1 VNLVAAFRRPPT
13 AQEAVLAEIR
23 RAIVS
28 GELKP
33 GQPIRQEV
41 VAERLG
47 VSRVPVREALKI
59 LQGEGQVEYQPHH
72 GYSVTRLDLEDLREV
87 YRIRQLLE
95 TEAARIS
102 VPAFNREEVR
112 ALSEAA
118 RDVDLA
124 GEVEDYVAMSE
135 ANRRFHFLL
144 VEGAG
149 MDRLT
154 HLVRILWDA
163 TDVYRSFYYTN
174 VTNRYR
180 VRAEH
185 AGIVKAATAQDL
197 EAVIA
202 KLDDHRQHAIDQIS
216 DAMSREGGPPTW

>member
-1 VNLVAAFRRPPT
+1 MSAAPYRRPPT
-13 AQEAVLAEIR
+13 AQEAVLAELR
-23 RAIVS
+23 RAIAS

-33 GQPIRQEV
+33 GESIAQATL
-41 VAERLG
+41 AERLG

-72 GYSVTRLDLEDLREV
+72 GYSVTRLDLDDLREA

-102 VPAFNREEVR
+102 VPEFGPEQIS
-112 ALSEAA
+112 ALARAA
-118 RDVDLA
+118 RDVDDA
-124 GEVEDYVAMSE
+124 GDRQDYAAMAE

-149 MDRLT
+149 MPRLT
-154 HLVRILWDA
+154 HLVRILWDS
-163 TDVYRSFYYTN
+163 TDVYRSFYYTDAA
-174 VTNRYR
+174 NRHR

-185 AGIVKAATAQDL
+185 AGIVQAVADGDL
-197 EAVIA
+197 EAVVRQ
-202 KLDDHRQHAIDQIS
+202 LDEHRQHAIDEITA
-216 DAMSREGGPPTW
+216 AMTAESAPGA

>member
-1 VNLVAAFRRPPT
+1 MSFDAPFRRPPT
-13 AQEAVLAEIR
+13 AQEAVLAEMR

-33 GQPIRQEV
+33 GEPIRQEAL
-41 VAERLG
+41 AERLG

-59 LQGEGQVEYQPHH
+59 LQGEGQVEYQPHR
-72 GYSVTRLDLEDLREV
+72 GYSVTRLDLDDLREV

-102 VPAFNREEVR
+102 VPALSDAEIK

-124 GEVEDYVAMSE
+124 GDIEDYVVMSE

-149 MDRLT
+149 MNRLT

-163 TDVYRSFYYTN
+163 TDVYRSFYYTD
-174 VTNRYR
+174 VSNRYR

-185 AGIVKAATAQDL
+185 AGIVQAAAARDTERVVAL
-197 EAVIA
+197 
-202 KLDDHRQHAIDQIS
+202 LDEHRQHAIDEITGAIAR
-216 DAMSREGGPPTW
+216 DDGPQSW

>member
-1 VNLVAAFRRPPT
+1 MSAAPYRRPPT
-13 AQEAVLAEIR
+13 AQEAVLAELR
-23 RAIVS
+23 RAIAS

-33 GQPIRQEV
+33 GQPIAQ
-41 VAERLG
+41 ATIAGRLD

-59 LQGEGQVEYQPHH
+59 LQGEGQVEYLPHH
-72 GYSVTRLDLEDLREV
+72 GYSVTRLDLHDLREA

-102 VPAFNREEVR
+102 VPGFGPEEVAVLAR
-112 ALSEAA
+112 AA
-118 RDVDLA
+118 REVDDA
-124 GEVEDYVAMSE
+124 GDHEDYATMAV

-149 MDRLT
+149 MPRLT

-163 TDVYRSFYYTN
+163 TDVYRSFYYTDAA
-174 VTNRYR
+174 NRHR

-185 AGIVKAATAQDL
+185 AGIVQAVADGKV
-197 EAVIA
+197 EAVVRL
-202 KLDDHRQHAIDQIS
+202 LDEHRQHAIDEITG
-216 DAMSREGGPPTW
+216 AMLLEGTREA

>member
-1 VNLVAAFRRPPT
+1 MSAAAPYRRPPT
-13 AQEAVLAEIR
+13 AQEAVLAELR
-23 RAIVS
+23 RAIAS
-28 GELKP
+28 GELRP
-33 GQPIRQEV
+33 GEPIAQAI

-59 LQGEGQVEYQPHH
+59 LQGEGQVEYLPHH
-72 GYSVTRLDLEDLREV
+72 GYSVTRLDLEDLREA

-102 VPAFNREEVR
+102 IPGFGQEEVA
-112 ALSEAA
+112 ALARAA
-118 RDVDLA
+118 REVDDA
-124 GEVEDYVAMSE
+124 GDHEDYAAMAV

-149 MDRLT
+149 MPRLT

-163 TDVYRSFYYTN
+163 TDVYRSFYYTDA
-174 VTNRYR
+174 TNRHR

-185 AGIVKAATAQDL
+185 AGIVQ
-197 EAVIA
+197 AVSGGDVETVVRL
-202 KLDDHRQHAIDQIS
+202 LDEHRQHAIDEITG
-216 DAMSREGGPPTW
+216 AMEREVATEA

>member
-1 VNLVAAFRRPPT
+1 M
-13 AQEAVLAEIR
+13 LAELR
-23 RAIVS
+23 RAIIS

-33 GQPIRQEV
+33 GQPIRQDAL
-41 VAERLG
+41 AEQLG
-47 VSRVPVREALKI
+47 VSRVPLREALKI
-59 LQGEGQVEYQPHH
+59 LQGEGQVEYQPRR
-72 GYSVTRLDLEDLREV
+72 GYAVTRLDPDELREA

-102 VPAFNREEVR
+102 VPKFTDADLR
-112 ALSEAA
+112 ALAEAA

-124 GEVEDYVAMSE
+124 GDVHDYAAMSE

-144 VEGAG
+144 VESAG
-149 MDRLT
+149 MPRLT

-163 TDVYRSFYYTN
+163 TDVYRSFYYTD

-185 AGIVKAATAQDL
+185 AGIVQATADRDL
-197 EAVIA
+197 ERVVQL
-202 KLDDHRQHAIDQIS
+202 LDEHRQHAIDQITE
-216 DAMSREGGPPTW
+216 AIAREDGPLTW

>member
-1 VNLVAAFRRPPT
+1 MSAAPYRRPPT
-13 AQEAVLAEIR
+13 AQEAVLAELR
-23 RAIVS
+23 RAIAA

-33 GQPIRQEV
+33 GQPIAQAV
-41 VAERLG
+41 LAERLG

-59 LQGEGQVEYQPHH
+59 LQGEGQVGYQPHH
-72 GYSVTRLDLEDLREV
+72 GYSVTRLDLDDLREA

-102 VPAFNREEVR
+102 VPEFR
-112 ALSEAA
+112 AEQVAALALAA
-118 RDVDLA
+118 REVDDA
-124 GEVEDYVAMSE
+124 GDREDYAAMAD

-149 MDRLT
+149 MPRLT

-163 TDVYRSFYYTN
+163 TDVYRSFYYTDAA
-174 VTNRYR
+174 NRHR

-185 AGIVKAATAQDL
+185 AAIVQ
-197 EAVIA
+197 AVA
-202 KLDDHRQHAIDQIS
+202 DGHLDEVVRQLDAHRQHAVDEITG
-216 DAMSREGGPPTW
+216 AMALEGAPA

>member
-1 VNLVAAFRRPPT
+1 MSAAPYRRPPT
-13 AQEAVLAEIR
+13 AQEAVLAELR
-23 RAIVS
+23 RAIAS

-33 GQPIRQEV
+33 GQPIAQAPL
-41 VAERLG
+41 AERLG

-72 GYSVTRLDLEDLREV
+72 GYSVTRLDLDDLREA

-95 TEAARIS
+95 TEAVRIA
-102 VPAFNREEVR
+102 VPRFGPEEVA
-112 ALSEAA
+112 ALAQAA
-118 RDVDLA
+118 REVDNA
-124 GEVEDYVAMSE
+124 GDHEDYATMAA

-149 MDRLT
+149 LPRLT

-163 TDVYRSFYYTN
+163 TDVYRSFYYADAA
-174 VTNRYR
+174 NRHR

-185 AGIVKAATAQDL
+185 AGIVQAVADGDL
-197 EAVIA
+197 EAVVRQ
-202 KLDDHRQHAIDQIS
+202 LDAHRRHAIDEITG
-216 DAMSREGGPPTW
+216 AMSVEGARQT

>member
-1 VNLVAAFRRPPT
+1 MTPDATYRRPPT
-13 AQEAVLAEIR
+13 AQEAVLAEMR

-33 GQPIRQEV
+33 GQPIRQSV
-41 VAERLG
+41 LAGRLG
-47 VSRVPVREALKI
+47 VSRVPLREALNI
-59 LQGEGQVEYQPHH
+59 LQGEGQVVYQAHH
-72 GYSVTRLDLEDLREV
+72 GYSVTRLDLDDLREV

-95 TEAARIS
+95 TEAARIF
-102 VPAFNREEVR
+102 VPTFTQADLK

-124 GEVEDYVAMSE
+124 GDVEDYAAMSE

-144 VEGAG
+144 IEGAD
-149 MDRLT
+149 MARLT
-154 HLVRILWDA
+154 HLVHILWDA
-163 TDVYRSFYYTN
+163 TDVYRSFYYTD

-185 AGIVKAATAQDL
+185 AGIVKAAADQDV
-197 EAVIA
+197 ERVIQL
-202 KLDDHRQHAIDQIS
+202 LDEHRQHAIDEITGAIAGE
-216 DAMSREGGPPTW
+216 DGPQTW

>member
-1 VNLVAAFRRPPT
+1 
-13 AQEAVLAEIR
+13 
-23 RAIVS
+23 
-28 GELKP
+28 
-33 GQPIRQEV
+33 
-41 VAERLG
+41 
-47 VSRVPVREALKI
+47 
-59 LQGEGQVEYQPHH
+59 
-72 GYSVTRLDLEDLREV
+72 VTRLDLADLREV

-95 TEAARIS
+95 TEAARVS
-102 VPAFNREEVR
+102 VPDFTDANLR
-112 ALSEAA
+112 ALSDAA

-124 GEVEDYVAMSE
+124 GDAEDYAAMSE

-163 TDVYRSFYYTN
+163 TDVYRSFYFTD

-185 AGIVKAATAQDL
+185 AGIVQAAANRDIEL
-197 EAVIA
+197 VIRL
-202 KLDDHRQHAIDQIS
+202 LDEHREHAIEEITG
-216 DAMSREGGPPTW
+216 AMARKDGPLTW

>member
-1 VNLVAAFRRPPT
+1 MMPDPTYRRPPT
-13 AQEAVLAEIR
+13 AQEAVLAELR
-23 RAIVS
+23 RAIVC

-33 GQPIRQEV
+33 GQPIGQSV
-41 VAERLG
+41 LAEQLG
-47 VSRVPVREALKI
+47 VSRVPLREALKI

-72 GYSVTRLDLEDLREV
+72 GYSVTRLDLDDLREV

-102 VPAFNREEVR
+102 VPTFTEADFK
-112 ALSEAA
+112 ALADAA
-118 RDVDLA
+118 RDVDRA
-124 GEVEDYVAMSE
+124 GDIEDYVAMAE

-149 MDRLT
+149 MPRLT
-154 HLVRILWDA
+154 HLVHILWDA
-163 TDVYRSFYYTN
+163 TDVYRSFYYTD

-185 AGIVKAATAQDL
+185 SGIVQAAADQDI
-197 EAVIA
+197 ERVIQL
-202 KLDDHRQHAIDQIS
+202 LDEHRQHAIDEITG
-216 DAMSREGGPPTW
+216 AMAREDGPKAC

>member
-1 VNLVAAFRRPPT
+1 MNLDATYRRPPT
-13 AQEAVLAEIR
+13 AQEAVLAEMR

-33 GQPIRQEV
+33 GEPIRQKV
-41 VAERLG
+41 LAERLG

-59 LQGEGQVEYQPHH
+59 LQGEGQVEYRPHRS
-72 GYSVTRLDLEDLREV
+72 YSVTRLDLDDLREV

-102 VPAFNREEVR
+102 VPTFTDADVK

-124 GEVEDYVAMSE
+124 GDDEDYVAMSE

-154 HLVRILWDA
+154 HLSRILWDA
-163 TDVYRSFYYTN
+163 TDVYRSFYFTD
-174 VTNRYR
+174 VSNRYR

-185 AGIVKAATAQDL
+185 AGIVQAAAAHDL
-197 EAVIA
+197 ERVIRL
-202 KLDDHRQHAIDQIS
+202 LDEHRQHAIDEITG
-216 DAMSREGGPPTW
+216 AMARDDGPQSW

>member
-1 VNLVAAFRRPPT
+1 M
-13 AQEAVLAEIR
+13 R

-33 GQPIRQEV
+33 GEPIRQEV
-41 VAERLG
+41 LAERLG

-59 LQGEGQVEYQPHH
+59 LQGEGQVEYQPHR

-102 VPAFNREEVR
+102 VPAFTGADVK

-124 GEVEDYVAMSE
+124 GDNEDYVAMSE

-154 HLVRILWDA
+154 HLSRILWDA
-163 TDVYRSFYYTN
+163 TDVYRSFYFTD
-174 VTNRYR
+174 VSNRYR

-185 AGIVKAATAQDL
+185 AGIVQAAAAHDL
-197 EAVIA
+197 ERVIQL
-202 KLDDHRQHAIDQIS
+202 LDEHRQHAIDEITG
-216 DAMSREGGPPTW
+216 AMARDDGPQLW